1 MQLFIMLG
9 KYSTQALQ
17 GMSVQRTQKAK
28 NLIKHFGGEV
38 EAVYAMLADWDLMF
52 IVSMPGLPEAMKAS
66 VALTKL
72 TGIAFA
78 TAPAMPVETF
88 DKLMSEL

>member
-1 MQLFIMLG
+1 MQTFIMLG

-28 NLIKHFGGEV
+28 DLVKQFGGEV
-38 EAVYAMLADWDLMF
+38 EAVYATLGQCDLVF
-52 IVSMPGLPEAMKAS
+52 IVSLPGLAEAMKAS

-72 TGIAFA
+72 TGIAFS
-78 TAPAMPVETF
+78 TVPAVPVDTF